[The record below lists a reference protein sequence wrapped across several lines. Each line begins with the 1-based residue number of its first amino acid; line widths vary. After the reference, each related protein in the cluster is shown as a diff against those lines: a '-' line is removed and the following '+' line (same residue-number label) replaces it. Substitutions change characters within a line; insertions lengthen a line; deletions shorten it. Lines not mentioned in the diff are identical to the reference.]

1 MVKIEQLK
9 AAKAVFTRNNSEQ
22 PVTLNTTITDE
33 EFKTLRVLEGTVVVS
48 INESEVISI
57 TVKETPEVKSI
68 VIQDVVAVVL
78 EEPKV
83 DLEPKSQSEPAVE
96 TTVKEISITET
107 VKPVIVKPVPR
118 TRK

>member
-48 INESEVISI
+48 INESEVL
-57 TVKETPEVKSI
+57 SI
-68 VIQDVVAVVL
+68 VATPKTTNVVVQDTVAVVL